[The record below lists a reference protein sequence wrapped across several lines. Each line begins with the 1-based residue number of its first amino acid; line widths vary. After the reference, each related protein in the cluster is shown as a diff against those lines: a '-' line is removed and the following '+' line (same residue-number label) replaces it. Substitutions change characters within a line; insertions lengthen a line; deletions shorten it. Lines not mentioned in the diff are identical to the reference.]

1 MIYKPKIHKA
11 ILIPH
16 VEVVL
21 ICPMQLRDNAINLI
35 VEPKTMLEHPKN
47 DCNAVVIVDL
57 VCKNYFTTPPQKIQN
72 KRLPALIQKYIP
84 LQMHLSPLLCHA
96 EEADAVRKRKKV
108 TRTQRHQSKQQCME
122 GTPTQ
127 DKIL

>member
-1 MIYKPKIHKA
+1 MPLNRKNCYDQVFSKV
-11 ILIPH
+11 LLGESIP
-16 VEVVL
+16 
-21 ICPMQLRDNAINLI
+21 
-35 VEPKTMLEHPKN
+35 
-47 DCNAVVIVDL
+47 
-57 VCKNYFTTPPQKIQN
+57 Y
-72 KRLPALIQKYIP
+72 
-84 LQMHLSPLLCHA
+84 A